1 MITKVTYRSDDG
13 VKQGD
18 IEVMTNVIHKLSF
31 LSYGYSVFFLTS
43 SLWCSVTSYIRKI
56 MKC

>member
-18 IEVMTNVIHKLSF
+18 TEVMTNVMHELSF
-31 LSYGYSVFFLTS
+31 LSYGYRVFFLQRYG
-43 SLWCSVTSYIRKI
+43 VQ
-56 MKC
+56 